1 MYKELCMK
9 RILFFVL
16 AIAVIAMSSLS
27 ALEATIID
35 FSTLNA
41 DIIPATNPDGSAG
54 APQQHRRTTMDYSIA
69 AGNSFTPEVKTLM
82 KSSLALP
89 NWEIVL
95 NASAK
100 SPVAVSKS
108 YVLPAPVKDA
118 ETVPELVR
126 GKNVMGVRIFFP
138 EGPYN
143 ANAIIKPPFDI
154 PAYEPLRARDD
165 NGDVQQQTDEERAK
179 RITNFEQ
186 DSQAGDTAAYGVV
199 KNVGTIKALQVT
211 VFGDQYPNGIYVI
224 LKDTDGIEHRYFMG
238 YLKFD
243 GWKELIWNNPH
254 YLTDARAREIRV
266 YPVYPRG
273 IPFVKFVGFQ
283 VTRNGEMYDS
293 KQAFSSEFISYFK
306 DVKIIY
312 DKAVLNTDRD
322 IVEEDLWGI
331 VQQKEDAKQS
341 AEIERFGT
349 KQVDRY
355 VEKVNMATEAG
366 FSSSLNP
373 SAQQ

>member
-1 MYKELCMK
+1 MK

-16 AIAVIAMSSLS
+16 AIALIAMSSMS

-35 FSTLNA
+35 FTTLDA
-41 DIIPATNPDGSAG
+41 DILPATNADGSAG
-54 APQQHRRTTMDYSIA
+54 EPQQHRRTTMDYSIA
-69 AGNSFTPEVKTLM
+69 AGASFTQDQKNLM
-82 KSSLALP
+82 RSSLALP

-95 NASAK
+95 NTSAK
-100 SPVAVSKS
+100 SPVAVANS
-108 YVLPAPVKDA
+108 YVKSAPVKNE
-118 ETVPELVR
+118 ETVPEQVR

-143 ANAIIKPPFDI
+143 ANAIIKPPFEI

-165 NGDVQQQTDEERAK
+165 NGNVQQQTAEEKAK
-179 RITNFEQ
+179 GITNFER
-186 DSQAGDTAAYGVV
+186 DSQAGDVAAYGVV
-199 KNVGTIKALQVT
+199 KNVGTIKSLQVT
-211 VFGDQYPNGIYVI
+211 VFGDQYPNVLYVI
-224 LKDTDGIEHRYFMG
+224 LKDTDGVEHRYYMG
-238 YLKFD
+238 SLKFD
-243 GWKELIWNNPH
+243 GWKEIIWNNPH

-283 VTRNGEMYDS
+283 VTRNGETYDS

-331 VQQKEDAKQS
+331 VQKKEDAKQN
-341 AEIERFGT
+341 AEIERFGI

-373 SAQQ
+373 PAQQ